1 MNEHYIGYARVSTQL
16 QNEDRQIIALTEYG
30 VPKSAIY
37 TDKQSGRDFE
47 RTNYKR
53 MLKKL
58 KKGDVLVIKS
68 IDRLGRSY
76 KDVIKQWQ
84 HITQEIGADI
94 VVLDMGGLLDTRRHK
109 DLIGTLISDIVLQLL
124 SYVAEN
130 ERLNIRQR
138 QAEGIAAAKARGVIF
153 GRPVIFST
161 NEYIDVFI
169 KYKNKEIGRL
179 EAMEAI
185 GCQKTT
191 FYRMMHELEES
202 GKLPKKSD
210 IVCFKGK
217 NFICT
222 YLTTLYLTL

>member
-1 MNEHYIGYARVSTQL
+1 MDNNYIGYARVSSAQ

-84 HITQEIGADI
+84 YITQEKGADI
-94 VVLDMGGLLDTRRHK
+94 IVLDMPILNTSLNK

-138 QAEGIAAAKARGVIF
+138 QAEGIAAAKARGVKF

-161 NEYIDVFI
+161 DEYIDVFI

-179 EAMEAI
+179 ETMEVI

-217 NFICT
+217 IFICT
-222 YLTTLYLTL
+222 YSTTLYLTL

>member
-1 MNEHYIGYARVSTQL
+1 MDNNYIGYARVSSAQ

-58 KKGDVLVIKS
+58 KKGEVLVIKS

-84 HITQEIGADI
+84 YITQEKGADI
-94 VVLDMGGLLDTRRHK
+94 IVLDMPILNTSLNK

-138 QAEGIAAAKARGVIF
+138 QAEGIAAAKARGVKF

-161 NEYIDVFI
+161 DEYIDVFI

-179 EAMEAI
+179 ETMEVI

-217 NFICT
+217 IFICT
-222 YLTTLYLTL
+222 YSTTLYLTL

>member
-1 MNEHYIGYARVSTQL
+1 MDNNYIGYARVSSAQ

-84 HITQEIGADI
+84 YITQEKGADI
-94 VVLDMGGLLDTRRHK
+94 IVLDMPILNTSLNK

-138 QAEGIAAAKARGVIF
+138 QAEGIAAAKARGVKF

-161 NEYIDVFI
+161 DEYLDVFI

-179 EAMEAI
+179 ETMEVI

-217 NFICT
+217 IFICT
-222 YLTTLYLTL
+222 YSTTLYLTL